1 MDAPTSTLVARV
13 QPGARHEA
21 LEWRGDGEL
30 RVRVTAPA
38 ESGKANAALVE
49 LLARALDVRRGDIR
63 LVMGWSSRRKVV
75 EVPLSPDVV
84 EERLTSWG
92 ERPRLK
98 RWPGGP
104 RSAE

>member
-1 MDAPTSTLVARV
+1 MDAPTSRLVVRV

-49 LLARALDVRRGDIR
+49 LLARALDVGRRDVR
-63 LVMGWSSRRKVV
+63 LVMGRSSRRKVV
-75 EVPLSPDVV
+75 EVPLSLDAV
-84 EERLTSWG
+84 EARLASWG
-92 ERPRLK
+92 AGPTVK
-98 RWPGGP
+98 RWPDGP

>member
-1 MDAPTSTLVARV
+1 MDVPTSRLVVRV

-21 LEWRGDGEL
+21 LEWRGDGEI

-49 LLARALDVRRGDIR
+49 LLARALDVRRRDVR
-63 LVMGWSSRRKVV
+63 LVMGRSSRRKVV

-84 EERLTSWG
+84 EARLASRG
-92 ERPRLK
+92 
-98 RWPGGP
+98 
-104 RSAE
+104 A